1 MNLEITF
8 RLIGGVLLLFSNA
21 FFVATEFALTRLRQY
36 SSDEFE
42 EDPGLARAWK
52 MTEQLEIYLTGC
64 QVGITFSSVL
74 LGIVAEPALS
84 EILAPFLQWLGV
96 DGGFSVAASVV
107 LSVFLINLMHTVW
120 AEQTPT
126 YLGIEEAKMVAKYFA
141 PIHYYWT
148 KLAYPFIYMGDI
160 ITKATLRLFGV
171 EMKRSWVES
180 EDEVDSESAHVALR
194 TKIVEI
200 LESGNLSED
209 RRQEVVNALEID
221 QVPVREIMV
230 PREEIIYLSEQNSL
244 SENLDLIQSGKSRYP
259 LADETD
265 SDFKGV
271 IYTSEMLANVEEL
284 RTGEKTLRDLC
295 RPVMTVAA
303 DMPVSELID
312 QFQHQHQEL
321 ALITKAEKVQGL
333 ATLTD
338 ALEVIV
344 GSAEDPMDIEN
355 SENKK
360 WNCYKKMDS
369 QLRDSCSLFTI

>member
-36 SSDEFE
+36 PPEEFE
-42 EDPGLARAWK
+42 EDPGLVRAWK
-52 MTEQLEIYLTGC
+52 MTERLEIYLTGC

-84 EILAPFLQWLGV
+84 EILAPFLQVLGV

-107 LSVFLINLMHTVW
+107 LSVFIINLMHTVW

-141 PIHYYWT
+141 PFHYYWT
-148 KLAYPFIYMGDI
+148 KLAYPFIYLGDVV
-160 ITKATLRLFGV
+160 TKATLRLFGV
-171 EMKRSWVES
+171 EMKRSWVEN
-180 EDEVDSESAHVALR
+180 EDEMDSESTRVALR

-200 LESGNLSED
+200 LESGNVSED

-221 QVPVREIMV
+221 QVPIREIMV

-259 LADETD
+259 LVDESN

-271 IYTSEMLANVEEL
+271 IYTSEMLANVEAL
-284 RTGEKTLRDLC
+284 RDEQKSLRDLC
-295 RPVMTVAA
+295 RPAMRVPAN
-303 DMPVSELID
+303 MPVSELID
-312 QFQHQHQEL
+312 QFQKEHQEL
-321 ALITKAEKVQGL
+321 ALITEKGEVHGL

-338 ALEVIV
+338 ALEAIV

-355 SENKK
+355 SENGKA
-360 WNCYKKMDS
+360 
-369 QLRDSCSLFTI
+369 TGA

>member
-36 SSDEFE
+36 SPDEFE
-42 EDPGLARAWK
+42 DDPALVRAWE
-52 MTEQLEIYLTGC
+52 MTEELEIYLTGC

-84 EILAPFLQWLGV
+84 ELLAPALQLLGFE
-96 DGGFSVAASVV
+96 GGFTMGASVV
-107 LSVFLINLMHTVW
+107 MSVFLINLMHTVW

-126 YLGIEEAKMVAKYFA
+126 YLGIEEAKMVAKHFA

-148 KLAYPFIYMGDI
+148 KSAYPFIYLGDAV
-160 ITKATLRLFGV
+160 TKATLRLFGV
-171 EMKRSWVES
+171 EMGRSWVQNEA
-180 EDEVDSESAHVALR
+180 EVDSGSTRVALR
-194 TKIVEI
+194 TKIAEI
-200 LESGNLSED
+200 LESGNVSED

-230 PREEIIYLSEQNSL
+230 PREEIIYLSEQKSL

-259 LADETD
+259 LMDETD

-271 IYTSEMLANVEEL
+271 IYTSEMLASVEEL
-284 RTGEKTLRDLC
+284 RSGAKTLRDLC
-295 RPVMTVAA
+295 RPSMVVPA
-303 DMPVSELID
+303 DLPVSDLID
-312 QFQHQHQEL
+312 QFQNEHQEL
-321 ALITKAEKVQGL
+321 ALITENGEVRGL

-338 ALEVIV
+338 ALEAIV
-344 GSAEDPMDIEN
+344 GSAEDPMDVEN
-355 SENKK
+355 NKK
-360 WNCYKKMDS
+360 ANKE
-369 QLRDSCSLFTI
+369 